1 MNCLFP
7 SLSHAAIRTRR
18 SIASKYL
25 GLFALTAVCTAT
37 PALGADRIY
46 VTYGPLEVS
55 VPIESLALF
64 AKEGKIDSNLDGF
77 AQYAKKSQLAEIRTA
92 LQARAEIKPVTIAQ
106 FLYTP
111 QGEVLL
117 ERLGRVIQT
126 KARQPGFYAIRS
138 ALILAASDPEGLTIL
153 NVLQKFPTYGI
164 RIDIARGL
172 GVANELTSLIN
183 RSNRTIAGVAQLSEA
198 QAAAEPTIPPAE
210 TQPPQQN
217 GPYTWKKSS
226 VTLTSPNRDRTF
238 DMDIYLPQGS
248 QRPAP
253 VVVISHGLGSD
264 RVSYEY
270 LAKHLASYGFA
281 VAVPEHPGSNA
292 QQIQDLVTG
301 RAKDVAEPA
310 EFVNRPLDI
319 KDLLDYLTKLST
331 TDPAYKGQL
340 DLQRVGVIGQSFGGY
355 TALALAGAEM
365 NFGQLDK
372 DCKLENE
379 TWNLSLLLQCRARGL
394 ERNQYNFSDPRVKAV
409 IAVNPIVS
417 SILGETNLSK
427 IKIPV
432 MVIAGSADTVAPA
445 LLEQI
450 QPFTWLTS
458 ANKYLVM
465 MKNGTHFS
473 TIDQSPQ
480 SVFRTPPEAIG
491 PEPALARRYLN
502 GLSVAFMET
511 YLNNKSNFLPYLE
524 PSYALSIS
532 RNTLG
537 LRILRSLTPQQLQQF
552 NSTPVRTPVPPLP
565 IDPLSP
571 VSPVSPPS
579 PPALPPVAPVA
590 PVRR

>member
-7 SLSHAAIRTRR
+7 SISTAAIRARR
-18 SIASKYL
+18 SIAPKYL
-25 GLFALTAVCTAT
+25 GLFAFTAVCTAA
-37 PALGADRIY
+37 PALGAERIY
-46 VTYGPLEVS
+46 ITYGPLEVS
-55 VPIESLALF
+55 VPIESLTLF

-77 AQYAKKSQLAEIRTA
+77 AQYAKKSQLAEIRNG
-92 LQARAEIKPVTIAQ
+92 LQAKAEISHVTIAQ

-111 QGEVLL
+111 QGELLL

-126 KARQPGFYAIRS
+126 KARQPGFYAIRA
-138 ALILAASDPEGLTIL
+138 ALILAASDPEGMTIL
-153 NVLQKFPTYGI
+153 NVLRKFPTYGI

-172 GVANELTSLIN
+172 GIANELTSLIN
-183 RSNRTIAGVAQLSEA
+183 RSNRTIAGVAKLSET
-198 QAAAEPTIPPAE
+198 QAAEESGIPPAE
-210 TQPPQQN
+210 MLQIQEK
-217 GPYTWKKSS
+217 GPYNWKKSS

-238 DMDIYLPQGS
+238 DIDIYLPLKSPQ
-248 QRPAP
+248 PAP

-264 RVSYEY
+264 RISYEY

-301 RAKDVAEPA
+301 RASEVAEPA

-319 KDLLDYLTKLST
+319 KDLLDYLTQLST
-331 TDPAYKGQL
+331 TNPVYRGQL

-355 TALALAGAEM
+355 TALTLAGAEI
-365 NFGQLDK
+365 NFAQLDK

-379 TWNLSLLLQCRARGL
+379 TWNLSLLLQCRARSL
-394 ERNQYNFSDPRVKAV
+394 DRNQYNFGDPRVKAA
-409 IAVNPIVS
+409 IAINPIVS

-427 IKIPV
+427 IQIPV
-432 MVIAGSADTVAPA
+432 MVIAGTADTVAPA

-458 ANKYLVM
+458 PNKYLVLM
-465 MKNGTHFS
+465 NNGTHFS

-480 SVFRTPPEAIG
+480 SVFLPPAQAIG

-502 GLSVAFMET
+502 GLSLAFMES
-511 YLNNKSNFLPYLE
+511 YLNNKSKFRPYLE
-524 PSYALSIS
+524 PNYALSIS

-552 NSTPVRTPVPPLP
+552 SSAPPP
-565 IDPLSP
+565 RSP
-571 VSPVSPPS
+571 A
-579 PPALPPVAPVA
+579 PAPAIAPVA
-590 PVRR
+590 PPSPVAPPRVAPVPR